1 MTADGLPVRTLIVDT
16 SALFPLLVYHYARRT
31 GAERGRRQ
39 RLLMDAR
46 SKPPN
51 LTVDQY
57 DRWLR
62 FFLSAGRR
70 MATQH
75 VVAELYGLRR
85 RLRLTDQ
92 EQAEFWRCCAEFLIS
107 EAFQQRSCTLED
119 IWNTPGVRELSVRIG
134 PVDGGLILLALG
146 EGCTLKSGEGMLV
159 SDDDAL
165 HREAQRLGINSELLA
180 EILR

>member
-1 MTADGLPVRTLIVDT
+1 MMAESLRIRTLVVDT
-16 SALFPLLVYHYARRT
+16 SALFPLLVYHYAGRIE
-31 GAERGRRQ
+31 ADRGLRQ

-62 FFLSAGRR
+62 FFLSVGRR

-75 VVAELYGLRR
+75 VVAELYALRR
-85 RLRLTDQ
+85 RLHITDK
-92 EQAEFWRCCAEFLIS
+92 ERAEFWRCCSEFLIS
-107 EAFQQRSCTLED
+107 EAFQQQSCTLAD
-119 IWNTPGVRELSVRIG
+119 IWSTPGVRELSVRVG
-134 PVDGGLILLALG
+134 PVDGGLILVALH

-159 SDDDAL
+159 SDDDGL
-165 HREAQRLGINSELLA
+165 HREAERLKIRSMLLA
-180 EILR
+180 DLFR